1 MYGVVLDK
9 GESVQIITGLL
20 GHSRIT
26 TVTGYLLLVLVA
38 TACGACAPSGTEL
51 EGSALEDSDTS
62 TSASGTSIPGSETP
76 TTSAAAHFA
85 EGREG
90 DLDLIVY
97 SDDEG
102 RVFLTGPKGIS
113 PSRIDPGDGFFIW
126 PVWSPAGDRIVFSGM
141 SLDSGEPAALY
152 LYRQGEESPRV
163 VFRNETGTGAILP
176 SMVHYPLWSPD
187 GTWLALVVSRQEQ
200 LAMYLLHTDDL
211 GSAEKILERAPLY
224 ASWSGDSRYLVVHG
238 EDEHFVVD
246 SGGEKFVT
254 TLDDRDAQYRAPAWW
269 PSGAR
274 YTLVVPNGDGGRN
287 LVIKDAISNNRTTL
301 GSVESGVAF
310 LWSPDGSTLALARS
324 RISVGGIYDTIEFF
338 RADGTSV
345 GSVIDDTIIAFYW
358 SPDSSK
364 LAYVTLTD
372 QAGVFRWQVLD
383 MEDENVQFVTEFK
396 PSGPQITLFQ
406 FFDQFSYS
414 HQVWSPGSDALVFA
428 GRSAGGVISDV
439 SGLFSGS
446 QIIVASLDQ
455 TPSIRA
461 IASGEMGF
469 WSPH

>member
-1 MYGVVLDK
+1 
-9 GESVQIITGLL
+9 VQIVTGLL
-20 GHSRIT
+20 RRSRIT

-38 TACGACAPSGTEL
+38 AACGSSAPSGTEF
-51 EGSALEDSDTS
+51 EGSAPEDSDAS
-62 TSASGTSIPGSETP
+62 TSASGTSIPDSETP
-76 TTSAAAHFA
+76 TTSATVRFA
-85 EGREG
+85 EGRDG
-90 DLDLIVY
+90 DLDLIAY

-102 RVFLTGPKGIS
+102 RVFLTGPKDIS
-113 PSRIDPGDGFFIW
+113 PSRIDPGDGFFSW
-126 PVWSPAGDRIVFSGM
+126 PVWSPAGDRIVFSGT

-152 LYRQGEESPRV
+152 SYQQGEESPRV
-163 VFRNETGTGAILP
+163 AFRNEPGTGAILP
-176 SMVHYPLWSPD
+176 SMTHYPLWSPD
-187 GTWLALVVSRQEQ
+187 GSRLALVVSREEQ
-200 LAMYLLHTDDL
+200 LAMYLLDTDNQ
-211 GSAEKILERAPLY
+211 GSAEKVLERAPLY

-238 EDEHFVVD
+238 EEEHFVVD
-246 SGGEKFVT
+246 SEGEQLVT

-269 PSGAR
+269 PSGDR
-274 YTLVVPNGDGGRN
+274 YTLVAPNGDGGRD
-287 LVIKDAISNNRTTL
+287 LITEDAISNKRTTL
-301 GSVESGVAF
+301 GAVESGVAF
-310 LWSPDGSTLALARS
+310 HWSPDGSTLALARS

-338 RADGTSV
+338 RADGKSV
-345 GSVIDDTIIAFYW
+345 GSVIDDILIAFYW

-414 HQVWSPGSDALVFA
+414 HQVWSPDSDAIVFA
-428 GRSAGGVISDV
+428 GRSVGGVISDV

-455 TPSIRA
+455 TPSVRP

-469 WSPH
+469 WSPR

>member
-1 MYGVVLDK
+1 M
-9 GESVQIITGLL
+9 QIITGLL

-38 TACGACAPSGTEL
+38 TACGASAPSGTEL
-51 EGSALEDSDTS
+51 EGSALEGSDTS
-62 TSASGTSIPGSETP
+62 SPVSGTSIPESKTSEA
-76 TTSAAAHFA
+76 SAAVRFA

-90 DLDLIVY
+90 DLDLIAY
-97 SDDEG
+97 SDEAG
-102 RVFLTGPKGIS
+102 HVFLTGPKGIS
-113 PSRIDPGDGFFIW
+113 SSRIDPGNGFFSW
-126 PVWSPAGDRIVFSGM
+126 PVWSPAGDRIVFSGT

-152 LYRQGEESPRV
+152 SYRQGEESPRV
-163 VFRNETGTGAILP
+163 AFRNEPGTGAILP
-176 SMVHYPLWSPD
+176 SMTHYPMWSPD
-187 GTWLALVVSRQEQ
+187 GSRLGLVVSRQEQ
-200 LAMYLLHTDDL
+200 LAMYLLHVDNP
-211 GSAEKILERAPLY
+211 GSAEKILERTPLY

-238 EDEHFVVD
+238 EEEHFVVD
-246 SGGEKFVT
+246 SEGETLVT
-254 TLDDRDAQYRAPAWW
+254 TLDGRDAQYRAPAWW
-269 PSGAR
+269 PSGDR
-274 YTLVVPNGDGGRN
+274 YALVAPNGDGGRD
-287 LVIKDAISNNRTTL
+287 LVIADAISNKRTTL

-324 RISVGGIYDTIEFF
+324 SISVGGIYDTIEFF

-345 GSVIDDTIIAFYW
+345 GSVIDDTLIAFYW

-364 LAYVTLTD
+364 LAYVTLTA
-372 QAGVFRWQVLD
+372 QPGVFRWQVLD
-383 MEDENVQFVTEFK
+383 MQDGNVQFVTEFK

-428 GRSAGGVISDV
+428 GRSVGGVISDV

-455 TPSIRA
+455 TPSIRP

-469 WSPH
+469 WSPR